1 MLRRVA
7 ALYAALMALLSAAVF
22 VAPGWSAVVWAA
34 IGLLSAGAVVFGA
47 HRHAPL
53 RRAPWWLLATAIIA
67 MAAGD
72 TIYGATVHS
81 PADDL
86 PIIGDVCYLAMFPLV
101 TAGFIQMTR
110 TSVVLRDRARL
121 LDILTFTCAA
131 ALMTWVFVASPSL
144 RAASLDN
151 VDKSTMS
158 AYTLGDLLI
167 LITTVRMLVA
177 ARRSVAVVLL
187 AIGAC
192 GGLISDVAYTLAQL
206 GSGWQAGGPGEI
218 GYLLLYVCW
227 GASALHPSMTE
238 LTLPVDA
245 PSTVLRKRW
254 MILLALSLAVPPGI
268 LITDSLA
275 GRADNKIVIAVA
287 ALLISAFVIT
297 RLADAIT
304 KHQRAV
310 ARERSLREACGD
322 LVAATEPAMVDATV
336 RAAVATLMPPG
347 VPHGLVFAVA
357 DTPHV
362 YYPQPAGS
370 RPRRTRLKS
379 TQTLHPTLRDD
390 LGPHPATL
398 ICPLVRDHRAE
409 GDPGIGTLF
418 VAADDRVLAAMRDAV
433 EVLAAQATLALERIA
448 LTEAVARRDSDEYLH
463 AIVQNTTDVVLIVDD
478 DDRIRYAS
486 PSLSA
491 VLGAD
496 PPVFATL
503 PDIVDAE
510 DYPQVAHALAM
521 AQEAADQDGVPDR
534 WSLLRA
540 DGTRALVEV
549 NCRDL
554 RQDRMVRGFVITMR
568 DITEWHPEEQEL
580 IERALRAS
588 PGDKNRRSSA
598 DKFR

>member
-1 MLRRVA
+1 VLRRVA
-7 ALYAALMALLSAAVF
+7 ALYAALMALLSVAVF
-22 VAPGWSAVVWAA
+22 VAPGWSAFVRAA

-47 HRHAPL
+47 LWHAPQ
-53 RRAPWWLLATAIIA
+53 RRAPWWLLAAAIVA

-81 PADDL
+81 LADDL
-86 PIIGDVCYLAMFPLV
+86 PVIGDVCYIAMFPLV
-101 TAGFIQMTR
+101 TAALIQMTR
-110 TSVVLRDRARL
+110 SSVVLRDRARL

-131 ALMTWVFVASPSL
+131 SLMTWVFVASPSL

-151 VDKSTMS
+151 VDKSMMS

-177 ARRSVAVVLL
+177 ARRSVSVVLL
-187 AIGAC
+187 MIGAG
-192 GGLISDVAYTLAQL
+192 GGLVSDVAYTLARV
-206 GSGWQAGGPGEI
+206 GSGWQAGGAREI
-218 GYLLLYVCW
+218 GYLLLYICW

-238 LTLPVDA
+238 LSLPVDA
-245 PSTVLRKRW
+245 RSTVLRQRW

-268 LITDSLA
+268 LIIDSLA
-275 GRADNKIVIAVA
+275 GRADNKVVIAIA
-287 ALLISAFVIT
+287 ALLVSAFVIT

-310 ARERSLREACGD
+310 ARERSLRAACGD
-322 LVAATEPAMVDATV
+322 LVAATEPAAVDATV
-336 RAAVATLMPPG
+336 RTAMATLMPPH

-357 DTPHV
+357 DAQHV
-362 YYPQPAGS
+362 YYPPPAGS
-370 RPRRTRLKS
+370 GTRRTRMLS
-379 TQTLHPTLRDD
+379 TRTLHPTLRDELD
-390 LGPHPATL
+390 PHPVTL

-418 VAADDRVLAAMRDAV
+418 VAADERVLAAMRDAV
-433 EVLAAQATLALERIA
+433 EVLAAQATLALERIS

-491 VLGAD
+491 VLGAA

-503 PDIVDAE
+503 PDILDAE
-510 DYPQVAHALAM
+510 DYPQVVHTLGL
-521 AQEAADQDGVPDR
+521 ADQDGVLDR
-534 WSLLRA
+534 WSLPRA
-540 DGTRALVEV
+540 DGTRVLVEV

-568 DITEWHPEEQEL
+568 DITERHPEEREL
-580 IERALRAS
+580 IERALRMS
-588 PGDKNRRSSA
+588 PGAKNRRSSA